1 MAEKSK
7 SQTNKTNTNDPSF
20 DLEIAGTNRT
30 PEVILNAEQG
40 LISIKGC
47 SMPANVNQ
55 FFSPVLDSLNQY
67 IRKPAPRTRVVF
79 DLEYV
84 NSSSSQLI
92 LAILFKLKELVD
104 KGHKLTV
111 EWHYMYED
119 EDIYE
124 TGKSYS
130 ELSGISFNYHE
141 HE

>member
-1 MAEKSK
+1 MRDKTPSQSEKADMSNH
-7 SQTNKTNTNDPSF
+7 SI
-20 DLEIAGTNRT
+20 DLEIAATNRT
-30 PEVILNAEQG
+30 PEVTLNAQQG
-40 LISIKGC
+40 VISLKGC

-55 FFSPVLDSLNQY
+55 FYSPVLDSLNQY

-79 DLEYV
+79 DLEYI
-84 NSSSSQLI
+84 NSSSAQLI
-92 LAILFKLKELVD
+92 LAILFKLKELLD

-111 EWHYMYED
+111 EWHYMFED

-130 ELSGISFNYHE
+130 ELSGITFNFHE

>member
-1 MAEKSK
+1 MVDKTK
-7 SQTNKTNTNDPSF
+7 SQSDKANSSDHSI
-20 DLEIAGTNRT
+20 DLEITATNRT
-30 PEVILNAEQG
+30 PEIILHAEEG

-55 FFSPVLDSLNQY
+55 FFSPVLGSLNQY

-84 NSSSSQLI
+84 NSSSAQLL
-92 LAILFKLKELVD
+92 LAILFKMRELLD

-111 EWHYMYED
+111 EWHYMFED

-130 ELSGISFNYHE
+130 ELSGIKFNFHE

>member
-1 MAEKSK
+1 MADKPT
-7 SQTNKTNTNDPSF
+7 SQSDKTNTNDQTSN
-20 DLEIAGTNRT
+20 LKIAATNRT
-30 PEVILNAEQG
+30 PEVVVDFGEG

-55 FFSPVLDSLNQY
+55 FYAPVLERLDHYLQ
-67 IRKPAPRTRVVF
+67 KPAKQTRVVF
-79 DLEYV
+79 SLDYI

-92 LAILFKLKELVD
+92 LAILFKLKALVD
-104 KGHKLTV
+104 KGYHLTV
-111 EWHYMYED
+111 EWHYMFED

-130 ELSGISFNYHE
+130 ELSGITFNFYE